1 MAARGGRGRA
11 VRKARTSRKAAEGT
25 TRRAELGRAAGAR
38 SREEGWVGRERIASL
53 ALQGNALGDPSL
65 RDVYV
70 YLPPGYD
77 TAPPSRRYPLVLLL
91 TGFTGLGESPF
102 QRQAFSE
109 SLNERL
115 DRLID
120 ERKIAPMIVASP
132 DCFTSLGGS
141 QYVDSPAVG
150 DYETFVVREV
160 VPHLDAL
167 FRTREGPRHHGVCGK
182 SSGGY
187 GALMLGMKH
196 PDVFG
201 AVASHAGDAYFDYCY
216 AYDFV
221 KCWDALRDAG
231 GVAEWLAK
239 FRAKPKKTHQDTL
252 ALNIVAMSACYS
264 PNAKSA
270 WGFDLPFDLE
280 TGEMDPK
287 VLARWRKVDP
297 VNAVRRYAGNIRRLR
312 GIYLDC
318 GLKDE
323 FAIHAGTRILAK
335 RLRALGVGVPLVHE
349 EFDDGHMGINY
360 RYDHSFA
367 QLAKWLA

>member
-1 MAARGGRGRA
+1 MASRRPRAASAR
-11 VRKARTSRKAAEGT
+11 RKARSPAP
-25 TRRAELGRAAGAR
+25 RRFRAR
-38 SREEGWVGRERIASL
+38 PEGWVGREKVASR
-53 ALQGNALGDPSL
+53 ALEGNALGDPTL

-77 TAPPSRRYPLVLLL
+77 KAPPSRRYPLVLLL

-115 DRLID
+115 DRLIG
-120 ERKIAPMIVASP
+120 ERRMAPMIVASP

-141 QYVDSPAVG
+141 QYVDSAAVG
-150 DYETFVVREV
+150 NYETFVVREV
-160 VPHLDAL
+160 VPHLDAVL
-167 FRTREGPRHHGVCGK
+167 RTRPGPRHRGIVGK

-231 GVAEWLAK
+231 GVREWLAK
-239 FRAKPKKTHQDTL
+239 FRAKPKKTHADTL
-252 ALNIVAMSACYS
+252 VLNIVAMAACYS
-264 PNAKSA
+264 PNERSP

-280 TGEMDPK
+280 TAEMDEA
-287 VLARWRKVDP
+287 VLARWRRVDP
-297 VNAVRRYAGNIRRLR
+297 VNACRRYARNIRRLR
-312 GIYLDC
+312 GMYLDC
-318 GLKDE
+318 GLRDE
-323 FAIHAGTRILAK
+323 FALHAGTRILVR
-335 RLRALGVGVPLVHE
+335 RLKELGTGVPIVHE

-360 RYDHSFA
+360 RYDRSLV
-367 QLAKWLA
+367 QLARWLA